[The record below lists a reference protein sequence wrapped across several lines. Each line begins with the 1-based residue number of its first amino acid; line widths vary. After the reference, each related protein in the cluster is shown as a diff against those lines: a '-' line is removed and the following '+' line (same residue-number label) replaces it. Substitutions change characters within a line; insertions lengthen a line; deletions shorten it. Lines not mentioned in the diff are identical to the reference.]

1 MDSGVMGNGTRSDV
15 PVPVP
20 LPATVRT
27 TSAHGEGWVLRP
39 AGAADVEVI
48 AELRA
53 TVMRA
58 DLERLGRYDEHRV
71 RQRLRDSFSTRHT
84 SVLMIEGELAGC
96 VTVRPTE
103 GRQWLEHFYLVPHQQ
118 GRGLGSAVL
127 RTLLERT
134 DAQGMTVA
142 LNVLQGSAARRLYE
156 RHGFV
161 VEAQDPIDVFM
172 VRPPGA
178 RNKVVLAPQ
187 TEL

>member
-1 MDSGVMGNGTRSDV
+1 MDAGVTQSGTGSGRAV
-15 PVPVP
+15 P
-20 LPATVRT
+20 ART
-27 TSAHGEGWVLRP
+27 TSAHGTGWVLRS
-39 AGAADVEVI
+39 AGAADIEVI

-71 RQRLRDSFSTRHT
+71 RQRLRDTFSPQHT
-84 SVLMIEGELAGC
+84 SIIVIDRELAGC

-103 GRQWLEHFYLVPHQQ
+103 GRQWLEHFYLAPHRQ

-127 RTLLERT
+127 RTVLERT
-134 DAQGMTVA
+134 DAQGMTVG

-172 VRPPGA
+172 TRPPGA
-178 RNKVVLAPQ
+178 IASTPAKP
-187 TEL
+187 